1 MIETVI
7 KLNTTT
13 DVSNFVTLCAKCAE
27 DVLAYSGKYIVSG
40 KSLMGVYSLN
50 LSEPIKV
57 EFNGDIPDDVKEG
70 IKKFIYK
77 G

>member
-13 DVSNFVTLCAKCAE
+13 DVSSFVTLCAKCVD

-40 KSLMGVYSLN
+40 KSLMGMYSLN

-57 EFNGDIPDDVKEG
+57 EFYGEIPDDVKEG
-70 IKKFIYK
+70 MKKFIIE